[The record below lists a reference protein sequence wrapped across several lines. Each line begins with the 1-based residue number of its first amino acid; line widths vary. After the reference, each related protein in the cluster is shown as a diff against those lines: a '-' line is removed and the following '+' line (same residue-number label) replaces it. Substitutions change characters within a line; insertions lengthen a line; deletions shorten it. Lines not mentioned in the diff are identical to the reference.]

1 MGCDPVKSVIRK
13 EKENETGIFA
23 KLTGGENP
31 LPKDIIDAIMAE
43 NGKDIQNVKAHYA
56 DYDTLKAQLAKAQE
70 AEQLAQSTQ
79 NWEEKYHQ
87 IVDAHRQEMHELV
100 FGHNLE
106 MAILTA
112 KGRNAKAIT
121 ALLDVE
127 TLKTSENQA
136 AALEEALQSL
146 KQDCGYL
153 FQAETPPPYARG
165 TGAAASEENR
175 SPVTLAGALLEK
187 FERK

>member
-1 MGCDPVKSVIRK
+1 MKRDFLQGLTVGDMPLTK
-13 EKENETGIFA
+13 EV
-23 KLTGGENP
+23 
-31 LPKDIIDAIMAE
+31 IDAIMAE
-43 NGKDIQNVKAHYA
+43 NGRDIQNVKAHYS
-56 DYDTLKAQLAKAQE
+56 DYEALK
-70 AEQLAQSTQ
+70 EQLAQAETAAKAAEDAAI
-79 NWEEKYHQ
+79 WEEKYNRV
-87 IVDAHRQEMHELV
+87 VDAHRQEVNRLV

-106 MAILTA
+106 KAILAA

-127 TLKTSENQA
+127 NLMASENQT
-136 AALEEALQSL
+136 AALEEALQEL

-165 TGAAASEENR
+165 TGAAAPEETR
-175 SPVTLAGALLEK
+175 GPATLAGALLEK